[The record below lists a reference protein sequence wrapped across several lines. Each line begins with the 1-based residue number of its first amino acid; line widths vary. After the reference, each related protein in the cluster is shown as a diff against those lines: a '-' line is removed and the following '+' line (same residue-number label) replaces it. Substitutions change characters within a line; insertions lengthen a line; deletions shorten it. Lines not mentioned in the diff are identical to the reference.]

1 MRLFA
6 KIRRGF
12 IISGKFK
19 NYLLYAFGEIFLI
32 VIGIL
37 IAWKIND
44 LNEIRKNRIV
54 EMKIYHSLY
63 EELNTNLK
71 VLNEGIV
78 KYSGNINRL
87 EATMSY
93 IGLAPE
99 QITPGAKDT
108 IVHINYAP
116 MVLLDGALNS
126 VINTS
131 KFEIIESDSLKTLI
145 ANYPTEIA
153 EFKITDSKINDIV
166 VNHLQP
172 VLEKH
177 IALVDILPQ
186 ENPKFNNL
194 RDFGQVSN
202 YYTLLNTKEYQ
213 NALVDRLIQ
222 TENLLTQA
230 KKLRNRTQ
238 VMGIKLRR
246 ELGYPEEYLQ

>member
-6 KIRRGF
+6 KIRQGF
-12 IISGKFK
+12 IFSGKFK
-19 NYLLYAFGEIFLI
+19 SYLLYAFGEIFLI

-78 KYSGNINRL
+78 KYSNNVNRL
-87 EATMSY
+87 EATLNY
-93 IGLAPE
+93 VGLAPE
-99 QITPGAKDT
+99 KITRGAKDT

-116 MVLLDGALNS
+116 MVLLEGALNS
-126 VINTS
+126 VISTS

-153 EFKITDSKINDIV
+153 EFKITDAKINDIV

-177 IALVDILPQ
+177 LALVDILPQ
-186 ENPKFNNL
+186 ENPKYNKI
-194 RDFGQVSN
+194 RDFGRVSN

-213 NALVDRLIQ
+213 NALVDRLLQ

-238 VMGIKLRR
+238 VMGIKLRQ
-246 ELGYPEEYLQ
+246 ELGYPSENL